1 VCGGSSHFPVKDVN
15 ITQFLQLNIVN
26 QFRLN
31 NASKDTLEKELE
43 NDDLIV
49 GIIIMKAAPL
59 NVFVQDKRANAVPDD
74 TREEK

>member
-1 VCGGSSHFPVKDVN
+1 MCGGSSHFPVKDVN

-26 QFRLN
+26 QFRINNN

-49 GIIIMKAAPL
+49 SISIMKAGPL
-59 NVFVQDKRANAVPDD
+59 NGFVQDKRAYAVP
-74 TREEK
+74 E